1 MNEMYAMMTVEFLVK
16 LEPQDVEDVEAGA
29 MTLDDIDW
37 SYYLS
42 NYISAD
48 CIDIWEA

>member
-16 LEPQDVEDVEAGA
+16 LEPQDVEDIESGA
-29 MTLDDIDW
+29 MAFDDIDW
-37 SYYLS
+37 SYYLD

-48 CIDIWEA
+48 CINLVKA